1 MQLFDVVFVC
11 FTTIE
16 NMVLQILSLVSS
28 FVVVLVYCTVVLL
41 LLAEYA
47 LVLLKYI
54 FGGVSDET
62 MLRMWCGV

>member
-41 LLAEYA
+41 LLAEY
-47 LVLLKYI
+47 
-54 FGGVSDET
+54 
-62 MLRMWCGV
+62 